1 MCGRTPATGFFLCFW
16 GIMLLFNCEGCMAP
30 IRTED
35 WKSPHIPCALVPFLD
50 VAETAGNEL
59 AAAFL

>member
-1 MCGRTPATGFFLCFW
+1 
-16 GIMLLFNCEGCMAP
+16 MAP

-59 AAAFL
+59 AAAEAIFSVEMQKTCSGNSILGKKYEKA